1 MDGMLTV
8 DSATRL
14 GPDALEKVVVC
25 GSHGGL
31 YPAWLAARAGVRAL
45 VLNDAG
51 IGRYQAGIAGVIW
64 LDSLGIAACAI
75 DHRSARIGD
84 AADALAGGVITMA
97 NDVAARHGC
106 LPGHTCRQVVK
117 CLIENCEPAS
127 REEVPPIGETRAR
140 IGNTGH
146 REVWALDSVALAEAG
161 DRPKIVVTGPP
172 RRPPGRGPRNG
183 ASPLYLF
190 PAFFYAPRRGPGAPG
205 ANVHPLAGEFLRHGR
220 ILQRFGKLLVHTIHQ
235 RGRRARGCNHAPPRE
250 RRESGHALL
259 GYGCDTGK
267 LRRWLFGGDRERFH
281 ATT

>member
-127 REEVPPIGETRAR
+127 REEVPAIGETRAR

-146 REVWALDSVALAEAG
+146 REVWALDSVALAETG
-161 DRPKIVVTGPP
+161 DRRKIVVTGSH
-172 RRPPGRGPRNG
+172 GGLLG
-183 ASPLYLF
+183 GTAHDGVLEGDLF
-190 PAFFYAPRRGPGAPG
+190 AAVF
-205 ANVHPLAGEFLRHGR
+205 ND
-220 ILQRFGKLLVHTIHQ
+220 
-235 RGRRARGCNHAPPRE
+235 ARG
-250 RRESGHALL
+250 G
-259 GYGCDTGK
+259 
-267 LRRWLFGGDRERFH
+267 
-281 ATT
+281 